1 VGSGLVG
8 YQVRLDNRTGAR
20 TRLVFCTTGVLLR
33 QLQDDAFLSRVS
45 HVVLDEVHERGV
57 R

>member
-1 VGSGLVG
+1 LVG